1 MVILLVWSFRT
12 VQLLSQYESPVPQFY
27 VSIGVHKHSVNDSS
41 ELISI
46 KVDQLLLRQIFIQL
60 NSGMQYILLVAE
72 LPCAL
77 I

>member
-1 MVILLVWSFRT
+1 M
-12 VQLLSQYESPVPQFY
+12 QLLSQYESSVPHTV
-27 VSIGVHKHSVNDSS
+27 VSKCDHKYSVLMKQVNY
-41 ELISI
+41 ISI
-46 KVDQLLLRQIFIQL
+46 KVDQLFLRQIFIQL

>member
-1 MVILLVWSFRT
+1 MK
-12 VQLLSQYESPVPQFY
+12 Q
-27 VSIGVHKHSVNDSS
+27 VNY
-41 ELISI
+41 ISI
-46 KVDQLLLRQIFIQL
+46 KVDQLFLRQIFIQL